1 MEEDCIR
8 YGMFNRWHSGC
19 VICIVCGDRA
29 LVPYEEEEPVKAPS
43 DEGSVVT
50 TKAVRRQPPR
60 VGEFCF
66 EPPQPASKPPSTIYC
81 VPHRTNSCIKGF
93 DSVSRLEQYAFLLHI
108 ALRRLYIHYR
118 THHQLPSGKHSPPA
132 PVNGPSKL
140 TLCLVRGRHIEDPP
154 EVKRMKSVTL
164 DRKLSSTAR
173 LPQRSMVVE
182 SPAGRIANEDGQ
194 MSARSNTFLSPRAV
208 PSPSPDVR
216 LDGEASSVDVIRPA
230 FARNNTSVMI
240 IKEGQATID
249 EEASEML
256 AKTTVTPEDDAI
268 TLGDIP
274 HLADQAIRVNSGVKD
289 GRIPMSSLNPL
300 QSLIIRHF
308 ALLQLLKSGIGPQVD
323 LDDVLELLE
332 ARKNQWWNKI
342 FKNNAK
348 KDTKK
353 KGKSGFGLPRC
364 PALMSSGIFGVP
376 LEILVERTGS
386 DSQQGASNAQLRVP
400 EIIEDIISTM
410 RQMGEHEVW
419 GKQNQD

>member
-29 LVPYEEEEPVKAPS
+29 LVPYEEEEPHKAPS
-43 DEGSVVT
+43 DEGSIVT

-66 EPPQPASKPPSTIYC
+66 EPPQPSGKPPSTVYC
-81 VPHRTNSCIKGF
+81 LPHRTSSSIKGF

-118 THHQLPSGKHSPPA
+118 NHHQLPS
-132 PVNGPSKL
+132 
-140 TLCLVRGRHIEDPP
+140 VRGRHIEDPP

-194 MSARSNTFLSPRAV
+194 MSARSNTFLSPRAI
-208 PSPSPDVR
+208 PSPSPDIR
-216 LDGEASSVDVIRPA
+216 LDGEDASTVDVIRPA

-256 AKTTVTPEDDAI
+256 ANTSFTQEDDAI

-274 HLADQAIRVNSGVKD
+274 HLADQAIRINSGSD
-289 GRIPMSSLNPL
+289 GRIPMSTLNPL

-308 ALLQLLKSGIGPQVD
+308 ALLQLQKSGIGQQIE

-332 ARKNQWWNKI
+332 ARKSQWWNKI

-353 KGKSGFGLPRC
+353 KGKLT
-364 PALMSSGIFGVP
+364 LYV
-376 LEILVERTGS
+376 
-386 DSQQGASNAQLRVP
+386 
-400 EIIEDIISTM
+400 
-410 RQMGEHEVW
+410 
-419 GKQNQD
+419 